1 MIIISYLVILAVV
14 MELAV
19 LVEAAPY
26 AVFMDRAP
34 YAVFMNRATYMMS
47 GRILESVVSM
57 YISSTSVLWSTV
69 CVASKRLAGNVQKSI
84 YRVVLLVITLFR
96 WLVF

>member
-19 LVEAAPY
+19 LVEA
-26 AVFMDRAP
+26 AP